1 MTDYQSVKAELDRA
15 ALMLDDMRQS
25 MTTAG
30 DFDLDE
36 FNDILAHACAAAVSL
51 PFDDVRLVRPAL
63 QALLDE
69 LEGMKQQLEA
79 DAKSAAAESAA
90 AEPADAG

>member
-1 MTDYQSVKAELDRA
+1 MTDYQSVKADLDRA
-15 ALMLDDMRQS
+15 ATMLDILRES
-25 MTTAG
+25 MTTDG
-30 DFDLDE
+30 EFDLTE
-36 FNDILAHACAAAVSL
+36 FNELLANACAAAVDL

-79 DAKSAAAESAA
+79 DAATASAEAV
-90 AEPADAG
+90 DAG

>member
-1 MTDYQSVKAELDRA
+1 MTDYQSVKADLDRA
-15 ALMLDDMRQS
+15 ATMLDNLRDS
-25 MTTAG
+25 MTTDG
-30 DFDLDE
+30 DFDLTE
-36 FNDILAHACAAAVSL
+36 FNELLANACAAVVTL

-79 DAKSAAAESAA
+79 DADTVSAEA
-90 AEPADAG
+90 ADAG

>member
-15 ALMLDDMRQS
+15 ATMLDDVRQS
-25 MTTAG
+25 MTTEG
-30 DFDLDE
+30 EFDLTE
-36 FNDILAHACAAAVSL
+36 FNDIIAAACAAVVSL
-51 PFDDVRLVRPAL
+51 PVDDVRLVRPAL

-79 DAKSAAAESAA
+79 DA
-90 AEPADAG
+90 EPADAG

>member
-15 ALMLDDMRQS
+15 ATLLDDVRQS
-25 MTTAG
+25 MTTEG
-30 DFDLDE
+30 EFDLTE
-36 FNDILAHACAAAVSL
+36 FNEILANVCAATVSL

-69 LEGMKQQLEA
+69 LEGMKQQLETGA
-79 DAKSAAAESAA
+79 DTAT

>member
-1 MTDYQSVKAELDRA
+1 MKDYKSVKAELDRA
-15 ALMLDDMRQS
+15 ATLLDNVRES
-25 MTTAG
+25 MTTEG
-30 DFDLDE
+30 EFDLTE
-36 FNDILAHACAAAVSL
+36 FNEILANACEAAVSL

-79 DAKSAAAESAA
+79 DADTASAEA
-90 AEPADAG
+90 ADAD